1 MSIPRISRE
10 DLKARLETGTP
21 PVIVDAR
28 LKYPY
33 EHSTLQLPG
42 AIRLPPA
49 STDLSVIPPGR
60 DVVVYDSDPDE
71 IVSAPVVAALIDH
84 GMKATALA
92 GGLSEWIAAGFPTET
107 RTGAVPPPPPAPAA
121 TAKA

>member
-1 MSIPRISRE
+1 MPIPRMTRE
-10 DLKARLETGTP
+10 DLKARLDAGTP

-49 STDLSVIPPGR
+49 SSNYAGIPPGR
-60 DVVVYDSDPDE
+60 EIVVYDSDPDE
-71 IVSAPVVAALIDH
+71 IVSAPLVATLIDR
-84 GMKATALA
+84 GLNAAALA
-92 GGLSEWIAAGFPTET
+92 GGLAEWIAAGFPTEP
-107 RTGAVPPPPPAPAA
+107 RPGAVSPPPAAA
-121 TAKA
+121 KP

>member
-1 MSIPRISRE
+1 MPASS
-10 DLKARLETGTP
+10 TP
-21 PVIVDAR
+21 TSTV
-28 LKYPY
+28 
-33 EHSTLQLPG
+33 TLQLPG
-42 AIRLPPA
+42 AIRLPSA
-49 STDLSVIPPGR
+49 STDLSAIPPGR

-71 IVSAPVVAALIDH
+71 IVSAPVVAALIDQ
-84 GMKATALA
+84 GMHATALA